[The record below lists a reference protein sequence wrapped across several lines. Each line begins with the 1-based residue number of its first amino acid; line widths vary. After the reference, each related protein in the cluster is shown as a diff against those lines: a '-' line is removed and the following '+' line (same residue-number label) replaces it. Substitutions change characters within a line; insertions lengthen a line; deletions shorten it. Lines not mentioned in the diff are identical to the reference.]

1 VTLHLSSFNFWAIL
15 VCIVSNM
22 VIGGLWYSPLLF
34 GNIWLKSIN
43 KKASDITR
51 EDANK
56 TMMISL
62 IPAILTIV
70 FLAITLSFVHAV
82 TVLDALV
89 IGTLVSLGFIGMNLL
104 NLALF
109 ENRSIKLTL
118 ISIGY
123 SFVSLNIAAI
133 ILTLWK

>member
-1 VTLHLSSFNFWAIL
+1 MTLHFSNLNLWAIL

-22 VIGGLWYSPLLF
+22 VIGGLWYSPILF

-43 KKASDITR
+43 KKASDISR

-62 IPAILTIV
+62 IPAILTV
-70 FLAITLSFVHAV
+70 FFLAVTISFVNAV
-82 TVLDALV
+82 TVVDALV
-89 IGTLVSLGFIGMNLL
+89 IGTLVSLGFIGMNLI
-104 NLALF
+104 NLVLF
-109 ENRSIKLTL
+109 ENRSMKLTL

-123 SFVSLNIAAI
+123 SFVSLNIAAV